1 MVMRIIGPAILA
13 VAVFGFITANAPSG
27 VNAAVEIGSAFRVVG
42 DVYGNNLN
50 KRIEVGERLVFNQ
63 RVRTGAESAT
73 DIIFFD
79 DTDLMIGERSQVFLD
94 DLVYDPA
101 EKKIGGV
108 FELVK
113 GVLRFSSKVSNLNIK
128 IRTKYA
134 SIGIRGTKFDLY
146 SANRRTE
153 IAVYEGRVQVGSQ
166 FGSEAV
172 GPGQVYAVGAR
183 EALGFS
189 DEMSPEMTQAVMR
202 MTTLVASA
210 ESGESRKA
218 ASESQKAASENKAG
232 TTQTARLVGRTTPE
246 LAKAIRGKN
255 LENLIYLDLDAG
267 RVVIEL
273 RPDIAPKHVA
283 RIKEL
288 VRKGFYDGLDFHN
301 VRPGFVA
308 ETGDPPGEKTGTGTL
323 LKAEISNATFER
335 GVIGMKHLM
344 NKPDTA
350 DSQFFII
357 LGPSPHL
364 DGKYTAWGRVIHGL
378 EFTDSLSRGS
388 PPEEPDKILSM
399 RVAADVKE

>member
-1 MVMRIIGPAILA
+1 MTRKSRSTVRRTIGSAILA
-13 VAVFGFITANAPSG
+13 VAVFGFIAANAPSG
-27 VNAAVEIGSAFRVVG
+27 VNAAIEIGSAFRVVG

-50 KRIEVGERLVFNQ
+50 KRIEVGQRLIFNQ

-73 DIIFFD
+73 DIVFFD
-79 DTDLMIGERSQVFLD
+79 DTDLMLGERSQVFLD

-101 EKKIGGV
+101 KKKIGGV

-113 GVLRFSSKVSNLNIK
+113 GVLRFTSKVSNLNVK

-134 SIGIRGTKFDLY
+134 TIGVRGTRFDLY
-146 SANRRTE
+146 SASRRTE
-153 IAVYEGRVQVGSQ
+153 IAVYEGQVQVGSQ
-166 FGSEAV
+166 FGSESV

-189 DEMSPEMTQAVMR
+189 DEMSPEMTQAVTR

-210 ESGESRKA
+210 ESGESQKA
-218 ASESQKAASENKAG
+218 SSESKPG
-232 TTQTARLVGRTTPE
+232 TTQTARLAGRTTPE

-255 LENLIYLDLDAG
+255 LENLIYLDLEAG

-308 ETGDPPGEKTGTGTL
+308 ETGDPPGEETGTGTM

-335 GVIGMKHLM
+335 GTVGMKHLK

-350 DSQFFII
+350 DSQFFVI

-364 DGKYTAWGRVIHGL
+364 DGKYTAWGAVIHGM

-388 PPEEPDKILSM
+388 PPAKPDNILSM

>member
-1 MVMRIIGPAILA
+1 MTRKSRSKVMRTIGSAILA
-13 VAVFGFITANAPSG
+13 VAVFGFITANSPRG

-50 KRIEVGERLVFNQ
+50 KRIQVGQRLIFNQ

-79 DTDLMIGERSQVFLD
+79 DTDLMLGERSQVFLD

-113 GVLRFSSKVSNLNIK
+113 GVLRFTSKVTNLDVK
-128 IRTKYA
+128 IRTKHA
-134 SIGIRGTKFDLY
+134 TIGIRGTRFDLY
-146 SANRRTE
+146 STSRRTE
-153 IAVYEGRVQVGSQ
+153 IAFHEGQVRVGSQ
-166 FGSEAV
+166 FGSESV

-189 DEMSPEMTQAVMR
+189 DAMSPEMTQAVVR

-210 ESGESRKA
+210 EPG
-218 ASESQKAASENKAG
+218 ESQKAASESKPG
-232 TTQTARLVGRTTPE
+232 TTQTARLAGRTTPE
-246 LAKAIRGKN
+246 LTKAIRGKN
-255 LENLIYLDLDAG
+255 LENLVYLDLDAG

-273 RPDIAPKHVA
+273 RPDVAPKHVA

-308 ETGDPPGEKTGTGTL
+308 ETGDPPGEETGTGTL
-323 LKAEISNATFER
+323 LKAEISNVTFER
-335 GVIGMKHLM
+335 GTIGMKHVM

-364 DGKYTAWGRVIHGL
+364 DGKYTAWGRVIHGI
-378 EFTDSLSRGS
+378 EFADGLSRGS
-388 PPEEPDKILSM
+388 PPETPDKILTM

>member
-1 MVMRIIGPAILA
+1 MTRKSRSKVMRTIGSAILA
-13 VAVFGFITANAPSG
+13 VAVFGFITANAPSA

-42 DVYGNNLN
+42 DVYGNNIN
-50 KRIEVGERLVFNQ
+50 KRIQVGERLMFNQ

-79 DTDLMIGERSQVFLD
+79 DTDLMLGERSQVFLD

-101 EKKIGGV
+101 KKKIDGV

-113 GVLRFSSKVSNLNIK
+113 GVLRFSSKVANLDVK

-134 SIGIRGTKFDLY
+134 TIGVRGTRFDLY
-146 SANRRTE
+146 SNSRRTE
-153 IAVYEGRVQVGSQ
+153 IAVYEGQVQVGSQ
-166 FGSEAV
+166 FGSESV

-183 EALGFS
+183 EVFGFS
-189 DEMSPEMTQAVMR
+189 DEMSLEMSQAVTR
-202 MTTLVASA
+202 RTTLVASA
-210 ESGESRKA
+210 EPG
-218 ASESQKAASENKAG
+218 ESQKAASESKTA
-232 TTQTARLVGRTTPE
+232 TTQTARLTGRTTPE

-255 LENLIYLDLDAG
+255 LENLVYLDLEAG
-267 RVVIEL
+267 RMVIEL

-308 ETGDPPGEKTGTGTL
+308 EAGDPPGEADGTGTL
-323 LKAEISNATFER
+323 LKAEISKVTFER
-335 GVIGMKHLM
+335 GTIGMKHAM

-364 DGKYTAWGRVIHGL
+364 DGKYTAWGRVIHGI
-378 EFTDSLSRGS
+378 EFADGLSRGS
-388 PPEEPDKILSM
+388 PPAEPDKILSM